1 MVMNFLQTLCF
12 NPLLLEVTRSAGE
25 NTRYR
30 LLSLGLIA
38 LVLIGI
44 SLMSKVERALIGN
57 RLGALAMLAAVVL
70 TLYYY
75 GIFSVSLLWVGLLL
89 GGFLGLVLARKVQMI
104 QMPQMVGLL
113 NGFGGLA
120 SMLAGILTLMGYSLN
135 PSGIA
140 TDTTFATITG
150 GLAVVVGGLTW
161 TGSAVAAGKLHRII
175 DQKPKV
181 YPGHQDWTRMSLFLA
196 LLSTRLLALPTFAS
210 GTGRT
215 LLILLTVIFGNLFG
229 YFLAIRVG
237 GADMPITIS
246 LLNSFSGVAGAI
258 AGMAVADILL
268 VAVGGIVGASG
279 LILTQI
285 MCKAMNRQLL
295 DILLGKTSAPTA
307 AKQVSA
313 SAKQATSTAKQAT
326 GSTLASVSHA
336 QEGTDSNTQAQD
348 QEQVPEPKQEARQ
361 ESRQKAEAEPEELA
375 GPQLLGRWLEE
386 AQTIIIVPG
395 YGMALAQAQVQ
406 IKQLADQLEAAGK
419 QVDFAIH
426 PVAGRMPGHMNVL
439 LAEVDIPY
447 DKLHEMAEINDQF
460 KTTDLCLVVG
470 ANDVINPAA
479 NTAEGTPIYG
489 MPVLD
494 VGEAKHVVICNYDLQ
509 PGYAGVPNPL
519 YEEAESAPD
528 HVALLLGDAKESLK
542 DLQTGYTQAQKGPD
556 QGAPADGNQMAN
568 SDSGQ
573 ASSGQSSSPATG
585 PDLAA
590 NWLDE
595 AQKVIIVPGYGMA
608 LAQAQAQIK
617 QLTDQLEAAG
627 KQVDFAI
634 HPVAG
639 RMPGHMNV
647 LLAEVDIPY
656 DKLHEMA
663 EINDQFKTTDLC
675 LVVGA
680 NDVINPAAN
689 TAEGT
694 PIYGMPVLD
703 VGDAKHVVICNFDL
717 QPGYAGVPNPLYE
730 EAQADSGHVILLLG
744 DAKQSLADLLA
755 KL

>member
-1 MVMNFLQTLCF
+1 MFMTLLQALSF
-12 NPLLLEVTRSAGE
+12 NPLVLEITRSAGE

-30 LLSLGLIA
+30 VISLALIV

-57 RLGALAMLAAVVL
+57 RLGALSMLAAVVL

-75 GIFSVSLLWVGLLL
+75 GIFSVTVLWVGLLI
-89 GGFLGLVLARKVQMI
+89 GGFLGLLLSRKVQMI

-120 SMLAGILTLMGYSLN
+120 SMLAGILTLMGHSLN
-135 PSGIA
+135 PSGMAI
-140 TDTTFATITG
+140 DSSFANITG

-161 TGSAVAAGKLHRII
+161 TGSAIAAGKLHRII

-181 YPGHQDWTRMSLFLA
+181 YPAHQTWTTLSLIISLLSA
-196 LLSTRLLALPTFAS
+196 LLLAFPRFAS
-210 GTGRT
+210 GGGRT
-215 LLILLTVIFGNLFG
+215 LVILLAVIFGNLFG

-285 MCKAMNRQLL
+285 MCKAMNRKLL
-295 DILLGKTSAPTA
+295 DILLGKTSAPAPKAPAHASAPASTA
-307 AKQVSA
+307 APAPAESAPAGSAPATAA
-313 SAKQATSTAKQAT
+313 SAQTAETPTREKPQEEAQLT
-326 GSTLASVSHA
+326 G
-336 QEGTDSNTQAQD
+336 
-348 QEQVPEPKQEARQ
+348 P
-361 ESRQKAEAEPEELA
+361 ELA
-375 GPQLLGRWLEE
+375 GSWLNA
-386 AQTIIIVPG
+386 AQKIIIVPG
-395 YGMALAQAQVQ
+395 YGMALAQAQAQ
-406 IKQLADQLEAAGK
+406 IKQLADQMEAAGK

-447 DKLHEMAEINDQF
+447 EKLHEMAEINDQF
-460 KTTDLCLVVG
+460 KDTDLCLVIG

-489 MPVLD
+489 MPVLN
-494 VGEAKHVVICNYDLQ
+494 VGDAKHVVICNFDLK

-519 YEEAESAPD
+519 YEEAATGED
-528 HVALLLGDAKESLK
+528 HVVLLLGDAKQTLK
-542 DLQTGYTQAQKGPD
+542 DLHAGYDAARKTPEAQGKANGANPEQTATAAASEPS
-556 QGAPADGNQMAN
+556 APE
-568 SDSGQ
+568 
-573 ASSGQSSSPATG
+573 
-585 PDLAA
+585 DLAA
-590 NWLDE
+590 RWLQA
-595 AQKVIIVPGYGMA
+595 AQRAIIVPGYGMA
-608 LAQAQAQIK
+608 LAQAQSLVK
-617 QLTDQLEAAG
+617 QLTDRLEGEG

-656 DKLHEMA
+656 EKLHEMA
-663 EINDQFKTTDLC
+663 EINDQFKDTDIC
-675 LVVGA
+675 LVIGA

-703 VGDAKHVVICNFDL
+703 VGAAKHVVICNFDL
-717 QPGYAGVPNPLYE
+717 KPGYAGVPNPLYE
-730 EAQADSGHVILLLG
+730 EAQAGSDHVILLLG
-744 DAKQSLADLLA
+744 DAKVTLAELLA

>member
-1 MVMNFLQTLCF
+1 MVMNFLQALCF
-12 NPLLLEVTRSAGE
+12 NPLLLEVTRSTGE

-30 LLSLGLIA
+30 LISLGLIA

-135 PSGIA
+135 PSGMA
-140 TDTTFATITG
+140 MDTTFATITG

-313 SAKQATSTAKQAT
+313 SAKQAP
-326 GSTLASVSHA
+326 ASGPASISPA
-336 QEGTDSNTQAQD
+336 QEGTDSDTQAQD
-348 QEQVPEPKQEARQ
+348 QELAPEPKQEARQ

-460 KTTDLCLVVG
+460 KDTDLCLVVG

-542 DLQTGYTQAQKGPD
+542 DLQTGYTQAQKGSD
-556 QGAPADGNQMAN
+556 QGAAADGNQMAN

-573 ASSGQSSSPATG
+573 ASSGQGPSPASG
-585 PDLAA
+585 PECAA
-590 NWLDE
+590 TWLEE

-663 EINDQFKTTDLC
+663 EINDQFKNTDLC

-730 EAQADSGHVILLLG
+730 EAQADSDHVILLLG

>member
-1 MVMNFLQTLCF
+1 MNFLQALCF
-12 NPLLLEVTRSAGE
+12 NPLFLEVTRSTGE

-30 LLSLGLIA
+30 LISLGLIA

-135 PSGIA
+135 PSGMA
-140 TDTTFATITG
+140 MDTTFATITG

-181 YPGHQDWTRMSLFLA
+181 YPGHQVWTSMSLLLA
-196 LLSTRLLALPTFAS
+196 LLSALLLTLPTFAS

-215 LLILLTVIFGNLFG
+215 LLILLAVIFGNLFG

-295 DILLGKTSAPTA
+295 DILVGKSSAPTA

-313 SAKQATSTAKQAT
+313 SAKQAP
-326 GSTLASVSHA
+326 ASGPASISPA
-336 QEGTDSNTQAQD
+336 QEGTDSNTQAQE
-348 QEQVPEPKQEARQ
+348 QELAPEPEQEARQ
-361 ESRQKAEAEPEELA
+361 ESGQKAEAEPEELA

-494 VGEAKHVVICNYDLQ
+494 VGDAKHIVICNYDLQ

-519 YEEAESAPD
+519 YEEAEAQTD
-528 HVALLLGDAKESLK
+528 HVVLLLGDAKESLK
-542 DLQTGYTQAQKGPD
+542 GLQTGYTQAQKGSD
-556 QGAPADGNQMAN
+556 QGAPADGSQMAN

-573 ASSGQSSSPATG
+573 ASSGQSPSPAAG

-595 AQKVIIVPGYGMA
+595 AHKVIIVPGYGMA

-730 EAQADSGHVILLLG
+730 EAQAESGHVILLLG